1 LNRAETLVRTLL
13 AFGVNTCFANPG
25 TSVVRVEVK
34 SDQLVIELVN
44 SKGAN
49 PKRKRSRNAV
59 TLSKLVASIARG
71 RLDR

>member
-1 LNRAETLVRTLL
+1 VS
-13 AFGVNTCFANPG
+13 GVNTCFANPG

-34 SDQLVIELVN
+34 SDQLVIELAN

-49 PKRKRSRNAV
+49 PKRKRSRNAE

-71 RLDR
+71 WLDSIKDRFGHRNRPT